1 MTNSTEALYLPASKY
16 KSASH
21 ASIYFHT
28 DTVCAVWPPRK
39 EIETTKFVLF
49 FIFGNSTTDMSFLQ
63 FFSILYLQMGA
74 LFKCNHAA
82 VSVPLHCDCLW

>member
-1 MTNSTEALYLPASKY
+1 MREITEALRTWCAHTITPGGKKMTNSTEALYLPASQY

-39 EIETTKFVLF
+39 EIETTKLVLF
-49 FIFGNSTTDMSFLQ
+49 FYFL
-63 FFSILYLQMGA
+63 
-74 LFKCNHAA
+74 
-82 VSVPLHCDCLW
+82 